1 MRMAGVWVLN
11 NLCAAAVF
19 SNVPRGGKENANE
32 MTQNSARTNLVLG
45 ACFSVGKTNENPRS
59 GIALHCGTAGCVVLV
74 TKMPHEGWQGTEV
87 TRVCKKTLVAFCE
100 LHDDVFWLPG

>member
-45 ACFSVGKTNENPRS
+45 ACFSVVKTNENPRS

-74 TKMPHEGWQGTEV
+74 TKTPHEGWQGTEV